1 MWPPKSERSWLSF
14 SGPAAAVS
22 LRAALSEAVQAAWG
36 PAGGG
41 CCLDDHPAVKYLAR
55 HGGVLPPKPVTL
67 RARRS
72 RTMRGITSSRR
83 NRRFQQGE
91 DLVLRAS
98 DDLGNILLSDAL
110 GIEWYLAILVAADRQ
125 ASLDAG
131 HPNRVPLDAGPAS
144 NVHLDIGCR
153 IAGDLHFRD
162 QAGNGKHQI
171 LIQVTSKDSAATVS
185 NSSMD
190 GSRSCR
196 TMAR

>member
-131 HPNRVPLDAGPAS
+131 HPNRVPLDAGS
-144 NVHLDIGCR
+144 WRRTRCR
-153 IAGDLHFRD
+153 ALGPW
-162 QAGNGKHQI
+162 
-171 LIQVTSKDSAATVS
+171 
-185 NSSMD
+185 
-190 GSRSCR
+190 RSGADADHR
-196 TMAR
+196 GLRRSGHPVRGAQRG